1 MVDKVPAVFAKIGR
15 ISFLARNGTDH
26 QVIRM
31 EIIRDEDINT
41 TDLDQIKKFC
51 QENLNP
57 EAEINAKQVGIT
69 RIIGISKFTYI
80 SLIIFMYI
88 IKI

>member
-57 EAEINAKQVGIT
+57 EAEINAKQVGRTI
-69 RIIGISKFTYI
+69 IIGISKFTEI
-80 SLIIFMYI
+80 ALNQLRDI
-88 IKI
+88 IKR